1 MNNPAANGV
10 GSCPFLPD
18 AARFRGRFPA
28 PTTGS
33 GEQTAQFFLPVRLF
47 PRADRFTGRL
57 SSRPRAGRFTARL
70 RALAPGSFRGVPP
83 PFPCPAAF
91 SFRRA
96 GPRPRSAGFRPA
108 FRFGRAAAEGAGLFA
123 ALLPFLNKINKETG
137 AAPARVCAC
146 PAHDVLIQKYR
157 PRIHCARSAKF
168 YPGFAVAVTILIR
181 GRPDPRSR

>member
-10 GSCPFLPD
+10 GSCLFLPVI
-18 AARFRGRFPA
+18 ARFRGRFPV
-28 PTTGS
+28 PDHGI
-33 GEQTAQFFLPVRLF
+33 GG
-47 PRADRFTGRL
+47 ADRAVFLAGPPF
-57 SSRPRAGRFTARL
+57 SAGGSFHRAAFFAAAGGSFHGEL

-96 GPRPRSAGFRPA
+96 GPRPRPAGFRPA
-108 FRFGRAAAEGAGLFA
+108 FRSGRASAEGAGLFA
-123 ALLPFLNKINKETG
+123 ALLPFLINKETG

-146 PAHDVLIQKYR
+146 PAHGVLIQKYR

-181 GRPDPRSR
+181 GRPVPRSR